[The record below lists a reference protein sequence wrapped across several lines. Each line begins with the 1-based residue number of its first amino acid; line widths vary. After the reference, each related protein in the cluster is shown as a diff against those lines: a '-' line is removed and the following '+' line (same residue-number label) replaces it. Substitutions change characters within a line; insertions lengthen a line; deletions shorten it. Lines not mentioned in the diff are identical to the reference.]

1 MHEEAAIAIQD
12 AAQVEKG
19 AADVDVA
26 DVDVP
31 VLVGTQGLHEAGS
44 FLGGLLVVPVQTPG
58 FLEDA
63 PDGLGAAG
71 DEVLVEHAESQATIA
86 VERMGVVIVHDG
98 TFLLGQEPVVARNA
112 GAVFI
117 DLAVA
122 LLPVEEL
129 GTMDVQPGDE
139 ALLGQLGFF
148 GPEGDE
154 VDDLVAHVM
163 RNPAV
168 R

>member
-1 MHEEAAIAIQD
+1 M
-12 AAQVEKG
+12 
-19 AADVDVA
+19 
-26 DVDVP
+26 
-31 VLVGTQGLHEAGS
+31 
-44 FLGGLLVVPVQTPG
+44 
-58 FLEDA
+58 
-63 PDGLGAAG
+63 
-71 DEVLVEHAESQATIA
+71 
-86 VERMGVVIVHDG
+86 
-98 TFLLGQEPVVARNA
+98 
-112 GAVFI
+112 FI

-129 GTMDVQPGDE
+129 GAMDIQPGDE

-154 VDDLVAHVM
+154 VHDLVAHVM